1 MAANIDPHG
10 RYCRR
15 AVLRM
20 VGGVGVVV
28 PVVGRRDW
36 NIVGVTGDRTTSALS
51 TEVAKLR
58 ADDAS
63 SLDRFG
69 HAVAVTAGVVLVGA
83 PFDDDEGVDS
93 GSVYVFTGSSGSW
106 SQRTKLTAGDGE
118 PVDRFGFSLA
128 ASADTAVVGA
138 PFEDASDERLD
149 AGAAYVFTG
158 ADESWSQQAKLAP
171 ADRDARDGF
180 GRAVAVDADTALVGA
195 PFDDGEELTDVGS
208 VYVYRRTSGAWGQE
222 AKLTAADGDSRHG
235 FGESVAV
242 SGDTAVVGARFDDD
256 NGFDAGAAYVFV
268 RDEAE
273 WRLEAKLVADDG
285 GAADFFGSSVDVDG
299 DTVLVGAV
307 GDDDN
312 GLQSGSA
319 YVFTREAGVWMQA
332 AKLTPSDGE
341 LQDNFGGS
349 VALSGDSALVGA
361 DGDDVDDVRGVGS
374 AYRFARAEE
383 ASEGGGQS
391 DGLHSWVQVDKL
403 TASDGGA
410 TDRFGR
416 SVALSGDV
424 GVVGSQ
430 FNNGDQ
436 PNSPDFGAAYVF
448 SG

>member
-1 MAANIDPHG
+1 M
-10 RYCRR
+10 
-15 AVLRM
+15 
-20 VGGVGVVV
+20 VGVVV
-28 PVVGRRDW
+28 PVVGRSGRG
-36 NIVGVTGDRTTSALS
+36 IVGATGDRTAASLS

-58 ADDAS
+58 AADAS

-93 GSVYVFTGSSGSW
+93 GSVYVFTGSDGSW
-106 SQRTKLTAGDGE
+106 SQQTKLTAEDGE

-128 ASADTAVVGA
+128 VSEDTAVVGA

-158 ADESWSQQAKLAP
+158 GDDSWSQQAKLAP
-171 ADRDARDGF
+171 LDRDARDGF

-195 PFDDGEELTDVGS
+195 PFDDGEELTDAGS
-208 VYVYRRTSGAWGQE
+208 VYVYRRSSGAWGQE
-222 AKLTAADGDSRHG
+222 AKLTAEDGDSRHG

-242 SGDTAVVGARFDDD
+242 SGDTAVVGAQFDDD

-268 RDEAE
+268 RDEEE
-273 WRLEAKLVADDG
+273 WRLETKLTAEDG
-285 GAADFFGSSVDVDG
+285 GAADFFGSAVDVDG

-319 YVFTREAGVWMQA
+319 YVFTREEGVWMQA
-332 AKLTPSDGE
+332 AKLTASDGE

-349 VALSGDSALVGA
+349 VALSGDLALVGA

-374 AYRFARAEE
+374 AYRFARAEDGAD
-383 ASEGGGQS
+383 ASRRPDAS
-391 DGLHSWVQVDKL
+391 RPWVQVDKL
-403 TASDGGA
+403 TPSDGGA

-416 SVALSGDV
+416 SVALAGDV

-436 PNSPDFGAAYVF
+436 PNSPDFGAVYVF
-448 SG
+448 TG